1 MCDISPLSESQT
13 FCLKSLEEPTLRG
26 TQQQD
31 FTSSP
36 KRRKLVVPWPEGC
49 DLRGRLIQ
57 ES

>member
-1 MCDISPLSESQT
+1 MCDISPLSKSQT

-36 KRRKLVVPWPEGC
+36 KRETCRALA
-49 DLRGRLIQ
+49 
-57 ES
+57 